1 MHTRLNH
8 EDAQC
13 PRFPDVLIPVP
24 NCVVISSTWWRKI
37 LILLVA
43 QYSSQTQYPGYVVYE
58 CLVRGMER

>member
-1 MHTRLNH
+1 MHKRLNH

-13 PRFPDVLIPVP
+13 PRFPDVLIPVT
-24 NCVVISSTWWRKI
+24 NLVVISSTWCHKI

-58 CLVRGMER
+58 CLVRGVER

>member
-1 MHTRLNH
+1 MHTRLDH

-13 PRFPDVLIPVP
+13 PRFPAFVIPVP
-24 NCVVISSTWWRKI
+24 DCVAISSTWWRKI